1 MQKNIVLIGARL
13 SDNFGGPSLAIATVK
28 LFLTAYKDACFTLL
42 VPEQAYVKDKKLES
56 KYPVDILPF
65 HADKVLFYIFIKR
78 WTRFS
83 IGSAPF
89 KKTVTALY
97 DADFIIDIWG
107 IMFADSFRSTSFIPK
122 FREGLRLILGSILNK
137 PFIKYTSAMGP
148 FQAIWNRNFAKYY
161 LNKFVHAIIA
171 RDKITKK
178 HLKSIGIVPP
188 VFIAPDTA
196 FLLQRTPISIPTY
209 LSELFNKRKVLGIS
223 VSYQIRN
230 RIATKKE
237 YIFMLISFVR
247 YVVQDY
253 RINVLLIPNELEH
266 GINDD
271 YQVAQEIEATVDI
284 DECKILNTSNLTA
297 LEIKGMIGHCE
308 LLIAS
313 RYHTVVAGL
322 SMGIPSIT
330 IGWHHKYAE
339 VLKLFNQTK
348 WCLDT
353 KSINL
358 EILKTQFSE
367 LYKNQDC
374 IRKEIM
380 SCIPRVKQDIISSF
394 KNIIK
399 LL

>member
-13 SDNFGGPSLAIATVK
+13 SDNFGGPSLAISTVK
-28 LFLTAYKDACFTLL
+28 LLLTAYKDACFTLL

-78 WTRFS
+78 WTGFS

-137 PFIKYTSAMGP
+137 PFIKYTAAMGP
-148 FQAIWNRNFAKYY
+148 FQAIWNRKFAKYY
-161 LNKFVHAIIA
+161 LNKFVHGIIA
-171 RDKITKK
+171 RDKVTKK
-178 HLKSIGIVPP
+178 HLKSIGIVSPIF
-188 VFIAPDTA
+188 VAPDTA
-196 FLLQRTPISIPTY
+196 FLLQRTSISIPIY
-209 LSELFNKRKVLGIS
+209 LSELFNNRKVLGIS

-230 RIATKKE
+230 RFATQEE
-237 YIFMLISFVR
+237 YMFMMISFVR

-253 RINVLLIPNELEH
+253 RINVLLIPNELEQ
-266 GINDD
+266 GIDD
-271 YQVAQEIEATVDI
+271 EKVAQEIEETVDI
-284 DECKILNTSNLTA
+284 DECKMLDTSNLTA
-297 LEIKGMIGHCE
+297 SEIKGMINHCD

-322 SMGIPSIT
+322 SMGIPTIT
-330 IGWHHKYAE
+330 IGWHHKYVE
-339 VLKLFNQTK
+339 VLQLFNQNK
-348 WCLDT
+348 WCLDI
-353 KSINL
+353 KNVNL
-358 EILKTQFSE
+358 EILKTKFSE
-367 LYKNQDC
+367 LYKNQES
-374 IRKEIM
+374 IREEIISYM
-380 SCIPRVKQDIISSF
+380 PQVKQDIISSLE
-394 KNIIK
+394 NIIK